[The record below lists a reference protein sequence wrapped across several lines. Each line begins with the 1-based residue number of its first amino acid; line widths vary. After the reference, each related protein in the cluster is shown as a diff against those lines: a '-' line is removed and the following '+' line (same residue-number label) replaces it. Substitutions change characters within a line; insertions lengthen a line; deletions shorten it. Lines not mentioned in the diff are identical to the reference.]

1 MREECIHF
9 QSRTYASGEAAR
21 FCVLDLAP
29 EAPWRCPDNCPSY
42 HRRMADVGWVH
53 GSLVEPA
60 LEDEPGAGGPDVA
73 EMLGLRR
80 GHRQRGRPGRAR
92 GGAGRGR
99 PAGAFGRPL
108 VAPEALTS
116 EQSGPVRLIRAR
128 PQRPV
133 NFGVRFSMNAVTA
146 SVRSSEASIP
156 AFHVAT

>member
-60 LEDEPGAGGPDVA
+60 LEEEPAAEGTDVA
-73 EMLGLRR
+73 ELLGSAEDIVN
-80 GHRQRGRPGRAR
+80 G
-92 GGAGRGR
+92 
-99 PAGAFGRPL
+99 
-108 VAPEALTS
+108 VAP
-116 EQSGPVRLIRAR
+116 
-128 PQRPV
+128 
-133 NFGVRFSMNAVTA
+133 AVLEE
-146 SVRSSEASIP
+146 VRSEDARRERSSSRWWRRKR
-156 AFHVAT
+156 